1 MQGGR
6 NMGFTCRTSLFGVI
20 MFLAAVFSLIPLARV
35 SRAESTSLVFI
46 IDASASMNETM
57 QGRTKIGLAREMVNE
72 ILDKIPEEL
81 PVGLSFLGQRD
92 KDTCDD
98 IEYAVPVQG
107 KNREQMR
114 KLLKGL
120 KPSGKAPVA
129 LALRKTA
136 DKLITTDDHF
146 LNIVLVTDGRDT
158 CEGDVFKAA
167 RDIRDKYDYQV
178 NVDVIMINENK
189 RESDILR
196 HSSNVS
202 FGFFTLIRKAGDMKS
217 HIPFLIEKAIPPF
230 IHYPLANTDE
240 MALIP
245 EGEFL
250 MGTAKGYNADE
261 RPKHKVYLD
270 AYYIDKYMVT
280 QKHYRMV
287 MGENPSVWHGSDMP
301 VHMVDWHQAKSFCDK
316 IGKRLPTEAEW
327 EKAELSRSV

>member
-1 MQGGR
+1 
-6 NMGFTCRTSLFGVI
+6 
-20 MFLAAVFSLIPLARV
+20 
-35 SRAESTSLVFI
+35 
-46 IDASASMNETM
+46 
-57 QGRTKIGLAREMVNE
+57 
-72 ILDKIPEEL
+72 
-81 PVGLSFLGQRD
+81 
-92 KDTCDD
+92 
-98 IEYAVPVQG
+98 
-107 KNREQMR
+107 
-114 KLLKGL
+114 
-120 KPSGKAPVA
+120 
-129 LALRKTA
+129 
-136 DKLITTDDHF
+136 
-146 LNIVLVTDGRDT
+146 
-158 CEGDVFKAA
+158 
-167 RDIRDKYDYQV
+167 
-178 NVDVIMINENK
+178 
-189 RESDILR
+189 
-196 HSSNVS
+196 
-202 FGFFTLIRKAGDMKS
+202 MKS

-327 EKAELSRSV
+327 EKAAKGGKDHTWAGTSDKDRVGEYAWFGELGAGFADERIKPVGLKKPNGYGIYDMSGNTGEWVSDWYQRDYYSVSPKKNPAGPENGVFRVYRGGDWDRHFPGIRTSLRRAGVPERRKTGTGFRCAKSVT